1 MKIIEELNDQYSIRE
16 DGVIIRHYH
25 INPKTSKTHYKDH
38 ELKNRASTSIDVWL
52 GQHKKYRINTL
63 LRKYFNTYCCSACK
77 KMIKATKVITSTCNN
92 CLEDQTMNNIVLSN
106 DHKFIKG
113 TNNQYSIGIDGSI
126 IRYFR
131 KANASTILFKNTIIK
146 GDISNR
152 HHNLKVQMNINGKCV
167 SFSVKYLVAE
177 YFDLYKPFINNN
189 RSHTMIIN
197 IDNNPRNCNL
207 SNLQWI
213 IINKGIPFESIDER
227 QDYFRKKA
235 LAFNKTV
242 KGRLIK
248 RNHYDKMRSTPEG
261 REHLRIT
268 SNMNAKT
275 NRINLS
281 KCYVASSLQIPI
293 ALLTTELYESHKALL
308 KLKRLLANKEN
319 ISVYS
324 FNNLKL

>member
-52 GQHKKYRINTL
+52 GHHKKYRINTL

-77 KMIKATKVITSTCNN
+77 KMIKANKVITSTCNN
-92 CLEDQTMNNIVLSN
+92 CLEDQTMNDIVLSN
-106 DHKFIKG
+106 DRKFIKG

-152 HHNLKVQMNINGKCV
+152 HHNLKVKINIDGKDV

-177 YFDLYKPFINNN
+177 YFNLYKSFINNN

-197 IDNNPRNCNL
+197 IDNDPRNCEL

-213 IINKGIPFESIDER
+213 IINKGIPFESVDER
-227 QDYFRKKA
+227 QEYFKKKA
-235 LAFNKTV
+235 LEFNKTV

-248 RNHYDKMRSTPEG
+248 RNHYDRIKSTPEG
-261 REHLRIT
+261 RERLKMTGNIKSKINT
-268 SNMNAKT
+268 
-275 NRINLS
+275 INLC
-281 KCYVASSLQIPI
+281 KCYIASSLQIPV
-293 ALLTTELYESHKALL
+293 AFLTTELYESHKALITI
-308 KLKRLLANKEN
+308 KRLLAK
-319 ISVYS
+319 
-324 FNNLKL
+324 KLNVSINSIKN